1 MIIII
6 IMIITIIIGDS
17 IFSRI
22 GNTAVNLSEMED
34 RSKIELSTTVN
45 RFALDRGGEGRKG
58 EKNEERGTDIYIHT
72 FVYEAFFTGHRSRR
86 SRLMGLSLTLI
97 NSSSERDSL
106 LRGNIGQKYEFSMSR
121 ILPLTRLS
129 VPLRRRAVDIS
140 TSLSNTRLNV
150 LPRFLA
156 EED

>member
-45 RFALDRGGEGRKG
+45 RFAIDRGGEGRKG

-121 ILPLTRLS
+121 IPPSRASPFLYAA
-129 VPLRRRAVDIS
+129 VPLIF
-140 TSLSNTRLNV
+140 
-150 LPRFLA
+150 PRPSRTPV
-156 EED
+156 

>member
-1 MIIII
+1 MIIIM

-58 EKNEERGTDIYIHT
+58 EKNEERGTDIYIYIHSYMRH
-72 FVYEAFFTGHRSRR
+72 F
-86 SRLMGLSLTLI
+86 
-97 NSSSERDSL
+97 
-106 LRGNIGQKYEFSMSR
+106 
-121 ILPLTRLS
+121 LPVT
-129 VPLRRRAVDIS
+129 VAGDHG
-140 TSLSNTRLNV
+140 
-150 LPRFLA
+150 
-156 EED
+156 

>member
-45 RFALDRGGEGRKG
+45 RFAIDRGGEGGKERKTRKEG
-58 EKNEERGTDIYIHT
+58 RIYIYIHSYMRH
-72 FVYEAFFTGHRSRR
+72 F
-86 SRLMGLSLTLI
+86 
-97 NSSSERDSL
+97 
-106 LRGNIGQKYEFSMSR
+106 
-121 ILPLTRLS
+121 LPVT
-129 VPLRRRAVDIS
+129 VGGDHG
-140 TSLSNTRLNV
+140 
-150 LPRFLA
+150 
-156 EED
+156 

>member
-45 RFALDRGGEGRKG
+45 RFAIDREGGR
-58 EKNEERGTDIYIHT
+58 EERREKRGKRDGYIYIHT

-121 ILPLTRLS
+121 IPPSRASPFLYAA
-129 VPLRRRAVDIS
+129 VPLIF
-140 TSLSNTRLNV
+140 
-150 LPRFLA
+150 PRPSRTPV
-156 EED
+156 

>member
-45 RFALDRGGEGRKG
+45 RFAIDRGEEGRKG
-58 EKNEERGTDIYIHT
+58 EKNEERGTDIYTYI
-72 FVYEAFFTGHRSRR
+72 
-86 SRLMGLSLTLI
+86 
-97 NSSSERDSL
+97 
-106 LRGNIGQKYEFSMSR
+106 R
-121 ILPLTRLS
+121 I
-129 VPLRRRAVDIS
+129 
-140 TSLSNTRLNV
+140 
-150 LPRFLA
+150 
-156 EED
+156 